1 MVSLTTNT
9 SFWNKKILSLQ
20 CKARGVPS
28 PQITWYKPGGQPIT
42 AGVSPISG
50 GSQLQVTTTQDA
62 GDYKQYKCR
71 ASNLLGSVE
80 RLIYVTQWCRRGCYC
95 CLFDSHRCSPG
106 LEPDVF
112 GLHIQNRFAKNTL
125 LGKTHACNVEYQ
137 RFLISPTGRSK
148 QESRIPRGALNSAA
162 IDEDPITMNTIDLVT
177 NTTSASSDFTYK
189 NHGSRYDEV
198 TATSTYQSL
207 DRTTRTYPDGRGQE
221 RGPREYEAVGGSG
234 PERGGEGQYAELTS
248 TCPDYQPLHIYG
260 NVGGAKGHR
269 GMGTNA

>member
-1 MVSLTTNT
+1 MASSTTNT
-9 SFWNKKILSLQ
+9 SSWNGKVLSLQ
-20 CKARGVPS
+20 CKARGIPL
-28 PQITWYKPGGQPIT
+28 PQITWDKPGDQPIT

-62 GDYKQYKCR
+62 GDYGQYKCR

-80 RLIYVTQWCRRGCYC
+80 RLIYVTQLW
-95 CLFDSHRCSPG
+95 
-106 LEPDVF
+106 
-112 GLHIQNRFAKNTL
+112 
-125 LGKTHACNVEYQ
+125 
-137 RFLISPTGRSK
+137 RSK

-162 IDEDPITMNTIDLVT
+162 RYEDPITMNTIDLVT
-177 NTTSASSDFTYK
+177 HTTSASSDATYA
-189 NHGSRYDEV
+189 NHGSPYDEV

-207 DRTTRTYPDGRGQE
+207 DRTTRTCPDGRGQA

-248 TCPDYQPLHIYG
+248 TCTDYQPLHIYG
-260 NVGGAKGHR
+260 NVGGEKGHR